1 MEGAF
6 PWRLSRLAR
15 RSVSFSGIDVSLAIS
30 IATPVPCTTLCGVT
44 KLDIQERQEGDV
56 AVLTLTG
63 QMILDDGDLAFGR
76 RMAEL
81 LSRGVVKVVVDLG
94 GVTFIDSSGVG
105 MLAAKLKSVRE
116 RGGDMRL
123 LHLTS
128 RSQRLFG
135 MLKLMMAFETFDN
148 EEAAVRSFVARPG
161 V

>member
-1 MEGAF
+1 M
-6 PWRLSRLAR
+6 
-15 RSVSFSGIDVSLAIS
+15 
-30 IATPVPCTTLCGVT
+30 T
-44 KLDIQERQEGDV
+44 KLDIQERQADDV
-56 AVLTLTG
+56 VVLTLAG

-76 RMAEL
+76 KVAEL
-81 LSRGVVKVVVDLG
+81 VSRGLVKIVVDLG

-116 RGGDMRL
+116 KGGDIRL

-135 MLKLMMAFETFDN
+135 MLKLMMAFETFDD
-148 EEAAVRSFVARPG
+148 EDAAVRSFVARPG